1 MEYISDSHLLSQ
13 KILGK
18 PETFFPG
25 KYELWNFLQQ
35 WSFNLWSSNK
45 TFFTLTTHYKVS
57 ASFCDIKNKTTT
69 HVPLTFKQNKHKT
82 MNIHRGTLFHVRVSI
97 LPSVYHEY
105 YALHTAM
112 WYIEQKPLCHPIINF
127 FSFIGP

>member
-1 MEYISDSHLLSQ
+1 M
-13 KILGK
+13 KF
-18 PETFFPG
+18 ETF
-25 KYELWNFLQQ
+25 
-35 WSFNLWSSNK
+35 SNSDHLTCDHQIK
-45 TFFTLTTHYKVS
+45 LFFTLTTHYKVS

-69 HVPLTFKQNKHKT
+69 HVPLTFKQNKHNT

-112 WYIEQKPLCHPIINF
+112 
-127 FSFIGP
+127 